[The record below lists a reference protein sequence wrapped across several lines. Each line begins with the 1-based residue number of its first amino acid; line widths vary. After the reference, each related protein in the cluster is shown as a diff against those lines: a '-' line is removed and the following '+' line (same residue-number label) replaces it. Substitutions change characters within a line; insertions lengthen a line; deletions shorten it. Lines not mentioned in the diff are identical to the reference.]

1 MVFQFGEN
9 ITEEKIGIERLIKYL
24 TNDWYMIVTV
34 AAVMITTTVKIIIR
48 INILGS
54 MSDML
59 EVLMQSG
66 DIRKCHWFG
75 NLIILVS
82 LREISLINNWMGAKR
97 IKNRASEGGS
107 NGWD

>member
-1 MVFQFGEN
+1 
-9 ITEEKIGIERLIKYL
+9 
-24 TNDWYMIVTV
+24 MIVTM
-34 AAVMITTTVKIIIR
+34 AAVMITTIVKIIIR

-66 DIRKCHWFG
+66 DIRKCNWFG

-82 LREISLINNWMGAKR
+82 LREILYVKSIIFPANYQGQVCPWN
-97 IKNRASEGGS
+97 
-107 NGWD
+107 